1 MPRAEQPVTQAE
13 VSSLPEYHPAHTA
26 EGKVEDYGRHVGSVV
41 AVDYGLGF
49 AETVIEKRRYYAT
62 FNGPAIVVS
71 EEWSQQSCG
80 L

>member
-62 FNGPAIVVS
+62 FNGPAIVVC
-71 EEWSQQSCG
+71 E
-80 L
+80 